1 MSTSSVEPANQICY
15 IEKPPKP
22 LGTAVNDFIKEQV
35 KAEETGKSPN
45 AANAADKSVQ
55 ASAADATA
63 PITAS
68 SVNGIGQI
76 TGQIVST
83 TA

>member
-1 MSTSSVEPANQICY
+1 MSTCSVEPSNQICY

-22 LGTAVNDFIKEQV
+22 LGSAINDFIKEQV
-35 KAEETGKSPN
+35 KTEEANKAPYTADT
-45 AANAADKSVQ
+45 AAKVGTAASIS
-55 ASAADATA
+55 SA
-63 PITAS
+63 

-76 TGQIVST
+76 TGQVIST

>member
-45 AANAADKSVQ
+45 AAS
-55 ASAADATA
+55 STDATA
-63 PITAS
+63 PTTAS